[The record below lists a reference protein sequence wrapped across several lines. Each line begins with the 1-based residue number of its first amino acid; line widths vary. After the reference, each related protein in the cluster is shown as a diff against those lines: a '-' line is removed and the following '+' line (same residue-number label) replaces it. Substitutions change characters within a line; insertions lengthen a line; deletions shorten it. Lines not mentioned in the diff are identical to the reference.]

1 MSKGRYTVAWTAV
14 AMADVERLA
23 AYLVDESP
31 GRAEAVLERVLSRA
45 ESLERLPE
53 RGRTPPELRSIGDQT
68 WRELQE
74 RPWRILY
81 RIASSSR
88 VEIHGVIDG
97 RRNLMDVLL
106 ERILRS

>member
-1 MSKGRYTVAWTAV
+1 MTPRRVTVAWTAV
-14 AMADVERLA
+14 ALADVERLS
-23 AYLVDESP
+23 AYLLDESP
-31 GRAEAVLERVLSRA
+31 GRADAILERIITRA
-45 ESLERLPE
+45 ETLGRFPE

-68 WRELQE
+68 WREIQE

-81 RIASSSR
+81 RIASPQR

>member
-1 MSKGRYTVAWTAV
+1 MSARRYSVVWTAV
-14 AMADVERLA
+14 ALADVERLA
-23 AYLVDESP
+23 AYVVDESP
-31 GRAEAVLERVLSRA
+31 GRADAILERVISRA
-45 ESLERLPE
+45 ESLGRLPE
-53 RGRTPPELRSIGDQT
+53 RGRMPPELRSIGDQT

-81 RIASSSR
+81 RIAGPDR

-106 ERILRS
+106 ERILGS

>member
-1 MSKGRYTVAWTAV
+1 MNVRRYTVVWTAV
-14 AMADVERLA
+14 ALADVERLA

-31 GRAEAVLERVLSRA
+31 DRADAILERVIDRA
-45 ESLERLPE
+45 ESLGRLPE

-68 WRELQE
+68 WRELLE

-81 RIASSSR
+81 RIASSDR

>member
-1 MSKGRYTVAWTAV
+1 MSAGRYAVVWTSV

-45 ESLERLPE
+45 ASLERLPE
-53 RGRTPPELRSIGDQT
+53 RGRTPPELRAIGDQT

-81 RIASSSR
+81 RMASPDR

-106 ERILRS
+106 ERILGS

>member
-1 MSKGRYTVAWTAV
+1 MSARRYTVVWTAV
-14 AMADVERLA
+14 ALADVERLA

-31 GRAEAVLERVLSRA
+31 DRADAILERVISRA
-45 ESLERLPE
+45 ESLGRLPE

-81 RIASSSR
+81 RIASPDR
-88 VEIHGVIDG
+88 VEIHGIIDG

-106 ERILRS
+106 ERILGS

>member
-1 MSKGRYTVAWTAV
+1 MTPRRVAVVWIAV
-14 AMADVERLA
+14 ALADVERLA
-23 AYLVDESP
+23 AYLLDDSP
-31 GRAEAVLERVLSRA
+31 SRADAILERIIDRA
-45 ESLERLPE
+45 KSLERFPE

-68 WRELQE
+68 WREIQE

-81 RIASSSR
+81 RIAGPRR
-88 VEIHGVIDG
+88 VEVHGVIDG

>member
-1 MSKGRYTVAWTAV
+1 MSARRYTVVWTAV
-14 AMADVERLA
+14 ALADIERLA

-31 GRAEAVLERVLSRA
+31 LRAETILERIISRA
-45 ESLERLPE
+45 ESLDRLPE

-68 WRELQE
+68 WRELQD

-81 RIASSSR
+81 RITGPER
-88 VEIHGVIDG
+88 TEIQGVIDG
-97 RRNLMDVLL
+97 RRSLTDVLL

>member
-1 MSKGRYTVAWTAV
+1 MSARRYTVVWAAV
-14 AMADVERLA
+14 ALADIERLA

-31 GRAEAVLERVLSRA
+31 FGAETILERIICRA
-45 ESLERLPE
+45 ESLDRLPE
-53 RGRTPPELRSIGDQT
+53 RGRTPPELHSIGDQT
-68 WRELQE
+68 WRELQD

-81 RIASSSR
+81 RIACPER

-97 RRNLMDVLL
+97 RRSLTDVLL